1 MFPFSNWKIESDMEN
16 IFNQHVWLML
26 DGVFLKVLCVWS
38 LDLAKR
44 QVREPQV
51 KFDFICFLDSISQY
65 DWKSMICIDQKTDVN
80 LQQCHQYW
88 DKLHWIIWKI
98 LTASIYIKMRT
109 WIRLTI
115 CNVLEP
121 GLFRFTWSA
130 CHVSANTAYQEHHLF
145 RNI

>member
-16 IFNQHVWLML
+16 IFNQHVWPMW

-65 DWKSMICIDQKTDVN
+65 DNGIKIMICMCIGQKTDVN
-80 LQQCHQYW
+80 L
-88 DKLHWIIWKI
+88 
-98 LTASIYIKMRT
+98 
-109 WIRLTI
+109 
-115 CNVLEP
+115 
-121 GLFRFTWSA
+121 
-130 CHVSANTAYQEHHLF
+130 
-145 RNI
+145 